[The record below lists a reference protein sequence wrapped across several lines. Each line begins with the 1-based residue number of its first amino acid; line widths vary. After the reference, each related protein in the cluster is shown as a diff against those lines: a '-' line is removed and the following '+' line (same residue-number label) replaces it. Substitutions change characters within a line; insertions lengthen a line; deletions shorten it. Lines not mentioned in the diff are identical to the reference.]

1 MINATAKDLRSF
13 CKLLMTRHLSGS
25 SLFVKSGAAF
35 LDQAIISSANFVT
48 AIVLMKTVPT
58 EEYGYYSIAFAA
70 SLFLVSLQNAVVTTP
85 LAVLLAS
92 KSGEEKDDYA
102 GALYWGQIISIIPAA
117 ALGVT
122 ATGILYVLGID
133 DIKVLTIGAVC
144 FAAVG
149 ILLREFSRAY
159 YFAKQSPFTVLL
171 LDSCYTLTYLAL
183 IGLAYSSFRIT
194 APLPFIIM
202 GISAIVTSAM
212 VKRRTWKFRWA
223 AIRESYREHWPFA
236 KWSLTG
242 VLVTHVQSYCTL
254 YLTGTLLGSSA
265 AGNVA
270 ASRLPLTPMALVQ
283 TGWNK
288 IAVPRGAH
296 LREVGQ
302 LRQFLKEQIWVTTI
316 VATAVVAYVALL
328 LMSADFLKRVLF
340 HKGYEGALDF
350 IGFWAAINIAVFAGL
365 TASAGLQVMKEF
377 GAITK
382 INSATMVITLA
393 FNAIFISRYGIK
405 GGLAASL
412 LGETLLAASLWWCL
426 GRRCLRE
433 FHQSSDRY
441 GRDILRRM
449 FPAKKEVQL

>member
-1 MINATAKDLRSF
+1 
-13 CKLLMTRHLSGS
+13 
-25 SLFVKSGAAF
+25 LFLKSGAAF
-35 LDQAIISSANFVT
+35 LDQAILSGANFVT
-48 AIVLMKTVPT
+48 AIILMKTVRT
-58 EEYGYYSIAFAA
+58 EEYGYYSIAFAV

-85 LAVLLAS
+85 LAVLLAG
-92 KSGEEKDDYA
+92 KCGEEKDDYA
-102 GALYWGQIISIIPAA
+102 GALYWGQIISVVPAA

-122 ATGILYVLGID
+122 AIGILYLLGID
-133 DIKVLTIGAVC
+133 DVKVLTVGSLC

-149 ILLREFSRAY
+149 MLLREFSRAY
-159 YFAKQSPFTVLL
+159 YFAKQSPYAVLL
-171 LDSCYTLTYLAL
+171 LDSGYTVTYLAL

-194 APLPFIIM
+194 VPLAFMLM
-202 GISAIVTSAM
+202 GISALLTSAL
-212 VKRRTWKFRWA
+212 VKRRTWKFSWA
-223 AIRESYREHWPFA
+223 AIRGSYREHWPFA

-270 ASRLPLTPMALVQ
+270 ASRLPLTPMSLVQ

-288 IAVPRGAH
+288 VAIPRGAH
-296 LREVGQ
+296 LRETGQ
-302 LRQFLKEQIWVTTI
+302 LRQFLKEQMLVTAI
-316 VATAVVAYVALL
+316 VAIVVVVYIALL

-365 TASAGLQVMKEF
+365 TASAGLQVMKQF

-382 INSATMVITLA
+382 INCATMVITLA

-405 GGLAASL
+405 GGLASSL
-412 LGETLLAASLWWCL
+412 LGETLLAVSLWWCL

-433 FHQSSDRY
+433 SQHISQRS
-441 GRDILRRM
+441 GRDLLRRL
-449 FPAKKEVQL
+449 FLAKREASL

>member
-1 MINATAKDLRSF
+1 
-13 CKLLMTRHLSGS
+13 MTRHLSRS

-35 LDQAIISSANFVT
+35 LDQAILSGANFVA
-48 AIVLMKTVPT
+48 AIVLMKTIPA

-85 LAVLLAS
+85 LAVLLAGKCS
-92 KSGEEKDDYA
+92 DAKDDYA
-102 GALYWGQIISIIPAA
+102 GALYWGQIISIVPAA

-122 ATGILYVLGID
+122 VTGILYFSGID
-133 DIKVLTIGAVC
+133 AIKVLTAGSLC

-149 ILLREFSRAY
+149 TLLREFSRAY

-183 IGLAYSSFRIT
+183 IGLAYSSFRVT
-194 APLPFIIM
+194 APLSFIVM
-202 GISAIVTSAM
+202 GMSALLPSAFF
-212 VKRRTWKFRWA
+212 KRRSWKFSWA
-223 AIRESYREHWPFA
+223 AIRESYRENWPFA

-270 ASRLPLTPMALVQ
+270 ASRLPLAPMALIQ

-288 IAVPRGAH
+288 VAIPRGAH
-296 LREVGQ
+296 MRETGQ
-302 LRQFLKEQIWVTTI
+302 MRQFLREQISVTTI
-316 VATAVVAYVALL
+316 VAAAVVTYVALL
-328 LMSADFLKRVLF
+328 MMSADFLKRVLF
-340 HKGYEGALDF
+340 QKGYEGALDF

-365 TASAGLQVMKEF
+365 TASAALQVMKEF

-426 GRRCLRE
+426 ARCCLRE
-433 FHQSSDRY
+433 LHQSSDRS
-441 GRDILRRM
+441 GRDRLRRL
-449 FPAKKEVQL
+449 FLAKKEVPL

>member
-1 MINATAKDLRSF
+1 MSRYPY
-13 CKLLMTRHLSGS
+13 GS
-25 SLFVKSGAAF
+25 SLFLKSGAAF
-35 LDQAIISSANFVT
+35 LDQAILSGANFVT
-48 AIVLMKTVPT
+48 AIILMKTVRT
-58 EEYGYYSIAFAA
+58 EEYGYYSIAFAV

-85 LAVLLAS
+85 LAVLLAG
-92 KSGEEKDDYA
+92 KCGEEKDDYA
-102 GALYWGQIISIIPAA
+102 GALYWGQIISVVPAA

-122 ATGILYVLGID
+122 AIGILYLLGID
-133 DIKVLTIGAVC
+133 DVKVLTVGSLC

-149 ILLREFSRAY
+149 MLLREFSRAY
-159 YFAKQSPFTVLL
+159 YFAKQSPYAVLL
-171 LDSCYTLTYLAL
+171 LDSGYTVTYLAL

-194 APLPFIIM
+194 VPLAFMLM
-202 GISAIVTSAM
+202 GISALLTSAL
-212 VKRRTWKFRWA
+212 VKRRTWKFSWA
-223 AIRESYREHWPFA
+223 AIRGSYREHWPFA

-270 ASRLPLTPMALVQ
+270 ASRLPLTPMSLVQ

-288 IAVPRGAH
+288 VAIPRGAH
-296 LREVGQ
+296 LRETGQ
-302 LRQFLKEQIWVTTI
+302 LRQFLKEQMLVTAI
-316 VATAVVAYVALL
+316 VAIVVVVYIALL

-365 TASAGLQVMKEF
+365 TASAGLQVMKQF

-382 INSATMVITLA
+382 INCATMVITLA

-405 GGLAASL
+405 GGLASSL
-412 LGETLLAASLWWCL
+412 LGETLLAVSLWWCL

-433 FHQSSDRY
+433 SQHISQRS
-441 GRDILRRM
+441 GRDLLRRL
-449 FPAKKEVQL
+449 FLAKREASL

>member
-1 MINATAKDLRSF
+1 MRTVNS
-13 CKLLMTRHLSGS
+13 S

-35 LDQAIISSANFVT
+35 LDQAILSGANFVT

-58 EEYGYYSIAFAA
+58 QEYGYYSIAFAA

-85 LAVLLAS
+85 LAVLLAG
-92 KSGEEKDDYA
+92 KCGEEKDNYA
-102 GALYWGQIISIIPAA
+102 GALYWGQIISIVPAA
-117 ALGVT
+117 ALGVM
-122 ATGILYVLGID
+122 ATGILYWSGFD
-133 DIKVLTIGAVC
+133 AIKVLTVGSVC
-144 FAAVG
+144 VAAVG
-149 ILLREFSRAY
+149 MLLREFSRAY
-159 YFAKQSPFTVLL
+159 YFAKQSPFAVLL
-171 LDSCYTLTYLAL
+171 LDSCYTLTYIAL

-194 APLPFIIM
+194 APLAFILM
-202 GISAIVTSAM
+202 GISAVLPS
-212 VKRRTWKFRWA
+212 VLVRRPNWKFSWA
-223 AIRESYREHWPFA
+223 AIRGSYREHWPFA
-236 KWSLTG
+236 KWSLGG
-242 VLVTHVQSYCTL
+242 VLVTHIQSYCTL

-270 ASRLPLTPMALVQ
+270 ASRLPLIPMSLVQ

-288 IAVPRGAH
+288 VAVPRGAH
-296 LREVGQ
+296 LREAGQ
-302 LRQFLKEQIWVTTI
+302 LRQFLKEQISVTAI
-316 VATAVVAYVALL
+316 VAIVVVAYVALL

-350 IGFWAAINIAVFAGL
+350 IVFWAAINIAVFAGL
-365 TASAGLQVMKEF
+365 TASAGLQVMREF

-393 FNAIFISRYGIK
+393 FNAIFISQYGIK

-433 FHQSSDRY
+433 LDQSSDRY
-441 GRDILRRM
+441 GRDLLRRL
-449 FPAKKEVQL
+449 FPAKKEVPL